1 MPFDLEEMGRSTVT
15 MPPEYKVEF
24 LEEGGFEGAI
34 WNGDSDCE
42 EPDNDFPDLDFEVF
56 HGASSPMK
64 LFEVVKRVKE
74 ICVIAERLSF
84 T

>member
-1 MPFDLEEMGRSTVT
+1 MRVGT
-15 MPPEYKVEF
+15 
-24 LEEGGFEGAI
+24 AI
-34 WNGDSDCE
+34 
-42 EPDNDFPDLDFEVF
+42 PIVKRRITIFPDLDFEVF